1 MKTLRTAALYGIVMG
16 IYAIASVYVVVS
28 LFPAP
33 FGVAIPIG
41 GLAIAIGVLWPKWF
55 DRRPDSGAARRFL
68 RRLGVIGAAMPV
80 AAVAS
85 FLIVLLVPS
94 FISWSENL
102 HRQNLESQG
111 LPGSEIEARLRDHR
125 QVPSHFLMDGAMMA
139 GIPGVIASLV
149 TTGAGAILLR
159 QRPSRP

>member
-1 MKTLRTAALYGIVMG
+1 MKTLRTAALYGTVMG
-16 IYAIASVYVVVS
+16 IYAIASVYVIVS
-28 LFPAP
+28 LLPAP
-33 FGVAIPIG
+33 FGLAIPIG
-41 GLAIAIGVLWPKWF
+41 GLAIAIAVLWPKWF
-55 DRRPDSGAARRFL
+55 DRSAESGAGRRFV
-68 RRLGVIGAAMPV
+68 RRLGVIGAAVPV

-85 FLIVLLVPS
+85 FLVVLLVPS
-94 FISWSENL
+94 FLSWSENQ
-102 HRQNLESQG
+102 HRQYLDSQG
-111 LPGSEIEARLRDHR
+111 LPDSEIEARLRDHR